1 VSFNDE
7 SIFNFKYLLN
17 YIEKERYFLHT
28 QKFKTNPGEK
38 PRVVYDAEF
47 ISLIPLKL
55 SYWQSLI
62 SYPESFLR
70 VGKRVI
76 SNNKRKKIHYSKCSD
91 RTQVVS
97 G

>member
-1 VSFNDE
+1 MSFNDE

-17 YIEKERYFLHT
+17 YIEKERYVLHT

-55 SYWQSLI
+55 SY
-62 SYPESFLR
+62 
-70 VGKRVI
+70 
-76 SNNKRKKIHYSKCSD
+76 
-91 RTQVVS
+91 
-97 G
+97 